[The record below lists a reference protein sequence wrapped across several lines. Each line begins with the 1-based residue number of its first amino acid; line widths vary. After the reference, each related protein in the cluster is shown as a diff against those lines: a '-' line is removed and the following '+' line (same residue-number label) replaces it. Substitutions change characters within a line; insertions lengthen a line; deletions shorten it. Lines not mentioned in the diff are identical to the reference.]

1 MGLRALNNP
10 ASDFEDP
17 FASTGLDAVNP
28 KPGPFSASGGIVSE
42 YTDPGGTY
50 RAHVF
55 TASGSLVVASGD
67 ATVEYFVLGGGGG
80 GGTGSGGGG
89 GGAGGFR
96 TNMTGHPKAPSNP
109 DVFAASTG
117 SYAIVV
123 GIGGDGAHRNPI
135 VGKGLNGTASSVVL
149 SPTVTVSSQGGAGG
163 GSEGGGFQP
172 GGNGGSG
179 GGGAYSGPAGEGG
192 SNSQGNDLSLIHI

>member
-1 MGLRALNNP
+1 MSIKSLGNP
-10 ASDFEDP
+10 TSTYNAVWKQTAKGAASP
-17 FASTGLDAVNP
+17 SPL
-28 KPGPFSASGGIVSE
+28 PFSASGGIISE

-96 TNMTGHPKAPSNP
+96 TNMTA
-109 DVFAASTG
+109 V
-117 SYAIVV
+117 SYTHLPLPTIC
-123 GIGGDGAHRNPI
+123 
-135 VGKGLNGTASSVVL
+135 SV
-149 SPTVTVSSQGGAGG
+149 
-163 GSEGGGFQP
+163 
-172 GGNGGSG
+172 
-179 GGGAYSGPAGEGG
+179 
-192 SNSQGNDLSLIHI
+192 

>member
-1 MGLRALNNP
+1 MAMKSLGNP
-10 ASDFEDP
+10 QARYN
-17 FASTGLDAVNP
+17 AVWGQTGKGAVTP
-28 KPGPFSASGGIVSE
+28 APGPFSASGGIISE

-96 TNMTGHPKAPSNP
+96 TNMTGHPNAPSNP
-109 DVFAASTG
+109 QTFPAESG

-123 GIGGDGAHRNPI
+123 GKGGDAAHRNPI
-135 VGKGLNGTASSVVL
+135 IAKGQNGADST
-149 SPTVTVSSQGGAGG
+149 
-163 GSEGGGFQP
+163 
-172 GGNGGSG
+172 
-179 GGGAYSGPAGEGG
+179 
-192 SNSQGNDLSLIHI
+192 